1 MIEIVSE
8 LLMRIFALKSE
19 QLATHQRDDFCK
31 MKKKVCEKRYMFAVL
46 INSKLKKNS
55 IINTIELCS
64 FAMLTQYYCII
75 ERLHLMHN
83 NFWHKTQKHF
93 LSTKFFVIV
102 TCVAVYLS
110 QCLVFIFCI
119 AIYSTYDCIAK
130 KNILKIAH
138 VAKLLV
144 W

>member
-1 MIEIVSE
+1 MLEIVSE

-31 MKKKVCEKRYMFAVL
+31 MKKKVYEKRYMLAVL

-64 FAMLTQYYCII
+64 FAMLTQYYYII

-83 NFWHKTQKHF
+83 ITDIKRK
-93 LSTKFFVIV
+93 S
-102 TCVAVYLS
+102 
-110 QCLVFIFCI
+110 IFCQP
-119 AIYSTYDCIAK
+119 
-130 KNILKIAH
+130 NF
-138 VAKLLV
+138 LLL
-144 W
+144 